1 MKSSNYYKRAL
12 SVLLLALLLGVPVL
26 GLCSCV
32 SNSIVIG
39 GDPSQTPAGSVGGDP
54 ADSTTGDDEGSKDP
68 DGSGDSATTGD
79 GSDVTTGG
87 DVEKITFTVEVVDG
101 IGFPIKNVVVKLS
114 DGETQGVTNGEGKAT
129 IKAPAGTYT
138 FTLEKIGSTAE
149 YVYDTS
155 RCKLDAQN
163 TSVTISLVEKIST
176 DVGNGSEGDSSTNP
190 PAGETI
196 SADPDGDGNR
206 SDYYAS
212 YVETGSYSVS
222 LQANDMTY
230 LLFVPTVSGQYRISA
245 TSSTATVSVGYHGM
259 PHFVQ
264 TNNVAEVKGDGYFE
278 LNVRPGSI
286 TSDGMGTL
294 VAVVGLKTTDGSAAD
309 AIVTIERF
317 ADYKTDI
324 SDIPFE
330 EIQANAQDLK
340 PTPAGNGTL
349 TDVDITDASLTI
361 VKGSDGYY
369 HLGTASGPIVMLRI
383 TSASP
388 YIDSFQKMS
397 DSQSLACY
405 EFDPS
410 GALTSKTRWNAV
422 VNSYVECVNEDGVV
436 MLNDQ
441 LLEMLQKVGKHMG
454 WWNESHPQYIF
465 SSVNEVT
472 EIAHLFACCYYA

>member
-39 GDPSQTPAGSVGGDP
+39 GDPSQIPSGSVGGDP

-129 IKAPAGTYT
+129 IKAHAGTYT

-149 YVYDTS
+149 YVYDTD
-155 RCKLDAQN
+155 RCRLDAEN
-163 TSVTISLVEKIST
+163 TSVTVSFVEKVSSGT
-176 DVGNGSEGDSSTNP
+176 ENGGGGDHSANP
-190 PAGETI
+190 LEGETI
-196 SADPDGDGNR
+196 SADPDGDGEL

-212 YVETGSYSVS
+212 YVGTGNFAVT
-222 LQANDMTY
+222 LKANDMTY

-324 SDIPFE
+324 SDVPYE
-330 EIQANAQDLK
+330 EIQPKAQYLV
-340 PTPAGNGTL
+340 PAPNGTGTL
-349 TDVDITDASLTI
+349 TDIDIAQSNVTI

-369 HLGTASGPIVMLRI
+369 HFGSESGPIVMFRI
-383 TSASP
+383 TSASQ
-388 YIDSFQKMS
+388 YIDSFQKIS
-397 DSQSLACY
+397 DNQSISHY
-405 EFDPS
+405 EYDAS
-410 GALTSKTRWNAV
+410 GNLTRKARWNAV
-422 VNSYVECVNEDGVV
+422 VNAMVE
-436 MLNDQ
+436 
-441 LLEMLQKVGKHMG
+441 
-454 WWNESHPQYIF
+454 F
-465 SSVNEVT
+465 
-472 EIAHLFACCYYA
+472 